1 MKWSGVT
8 GVRRYLEGA
17 GARYEQAYS
26 KGILR
31 AFLRTLLLTIAGFQ
45 EGAWG
50 QSSDLFTEQEL
61 AWIAAHPVLNIGID
75 PDWRPIEYIGDGVY
89 KGLSAEYVKA
99 VARVSGL
106 QFRLAPPVGWT
117 SATEALFEGHVDLLP
132 AVSEWLASPNIRQRI
147 AYSEPYFVGSTL
159 IVTQASSPVIFD
171 PRQLSGKRVAVK
183 GGGGYEQSLRARYPD
198 IELVVVNSP
207 AQALEKVALGD
218 AYAAVDIE
226 AALIPILQKRY
237 FDTLH
242 VAGSLP
248 DMLAVVRIGTRIE
261 DQLLISIIDKSLA
274 SLTAKETDLMLAQWV
289 STTHYQLPSW
299 STMLHYYV
307 WELALAV
314 ILLLAFVFLL
324 LRAYRARRRA
334 ERSERDK
341 AMFLAVMSHEIR
353 TPMNAVLSSVELLG
367 RSKLSPDDALLAKV
381 AVTSANSLLGL
392 LDDVLDF
399 SKLEADKLELRCLP
413 TDLQALIQDAL
424 SIVESRAEEK
434 RLRLN
439 MSVRL
444 DSPLWLV
451 IDAQRVRQVL
461 INLLSNAIKFTEA
474 GLVRVEADVTVDP
487 LVPTTGRLRVV
498 VSDTGIGISRRQQL
512 RLFQA
517 FSQVDESIAR
527 KFGGSGLGLTIC
539 ASLLKLMGGSI
550 RLESQFGRGT
560 QVEVLL
566 SAPLVPPLNNPM
578 HDGHPPV
585 LSTGRRRAL
594 SVLVVEDHPENQ
606 FVIKRQLHALGHSVT
621 QAETGGLGLS
631 LHAHSKFDI
640 ILLDCN
646 LPDIDG
652 YAFAASVRRRE
663 VETLER
669 VPIIAISALVGP
681 EHTSVCFEAGMD
693 GVLAKPLRLEQLGQI
708 IDLWCDVPPLA
719 TVDADEPPGVEV
731 DLQQAFTLTSCVDLE
746 CMFQALGASDWLQ
759 VARLAHRISGAAMML
774 GVTDVVA
781 AAREVESLAAEAGG
795 TQGIAAAIERLRETV
810 DCLSCVESG

>member
-1 MKWSGVT
+1 MKWSGAA
-8 GVRRYLEGA
+8 GMRRNLEMPGA
-17 GARYEQAYS
+17 QGEQAS
-26 KGILR
+26 GKGLLR
-31 AFLRTLLLTIAGFQ
+31 GFLRILVLMIAGFQ
-45 EGAWG
+45 GEAWS

-61 AWIAAHPVLNIGID
+61 AWIAAHPVLTIGID
-75 PDWRPIEYIGDGVY
+75 PEWRPIEYMGDGVY
-89 KGLSAEYVKA
+89 RGLSAEYMKA

-106 QFRLAPPVGWT
+106 EFRLAPPVGWA
-117 SATEALFEGHVDLLP
+117 SATEALLEGRVDLLP
-132 AVSEWLASPNIRQRI
+132 AVSEWLAPPKLRQRI

-183 GGGGYEQSLRARYPD
+183 GGGSYEQSLRASYPD
-198 IELVVVNSP
+198 IDLVVVDSP
-207 AQALEKVALGD
+207 AQALEQVAIGH

-248 DMLAVVRIGTRIE
+248 DMLAVVRIGTRIG

-289 STTHYQLPSW
+289 STTNYKLPSW

-424 SIVESRAEEK
+424 SIVESRAQEK
-434 RLRLN
+434 RLRLS

-474 GLVRVEADVTVDP
+474 GLVSVEAEVTVDP
-487 LVPTTGRLRVV
+487 LICGTGRLRLV
-498 VSDTGIGISRRQQL
+498 VSDTGMGITRRQQL

-517 FSQVDESIAR
+517 FSQVDESVTR

-578 HDGHPPV
+578 HEGHTAP
-585 LSTGRRRAL
+585 LSTGERRAL

-606 FVIKRQLHALGHSVT
+606 FVIKRQLQALGHCVT
-621 QAETGGLGLS
+621 QAETGELGLS
-631 LHAHSKFDI
+631 LHARSTFDI

-652 YAFAASVRRRE
+652 YAFAARVRRRE

-681 EHTSVCFEAGMD
+681 EHMSVCFEAGMD
-693 GVLAKPLRLEQLGQI
+693 GVLAKPLRIDQLGQI
-708 IDLWCDVPPLA
+708 IDLWCDVTPLA

-731 DLQQAFTLTSCVDLE
+731 DLQQAFIATSSMDLGY
-746 CMFQALGASDWLQ
+746 MFQALGASDWFQ

-774 GVTDVVA
+774 GVTDVA
-781 AAREVESLAAEAGG
+781 AAAQEVEYLAAEAGDA
-795 TQGIAAAIERLRETV
+795 QGIAAAIERLRATV
-810 DCLSCVESG
+810 DSLSCFDIG